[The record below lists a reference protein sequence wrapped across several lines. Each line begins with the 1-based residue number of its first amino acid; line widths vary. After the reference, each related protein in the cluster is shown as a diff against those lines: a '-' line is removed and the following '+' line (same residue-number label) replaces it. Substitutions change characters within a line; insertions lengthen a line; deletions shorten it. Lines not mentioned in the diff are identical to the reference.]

1 MFDILPALLWI
12 VAAVIS
18 LNICSI
24 TAIRGNIFSKTKS
37 DVYPVRWSIVGL
49 HFTSL
54 IIGALPYPIYTM
66 FKPSFSL
73 KFQHFYEQ
81 VGWPSAADGYA
92 HRHGTGVYVSA
103 GPKRHEKRNGKKT
116 QPSH

>member
-54 IIGALPYPIYTM
+54 MVMLIATELVFMY
-66 FKPSFSL
+66 L
-73 KFQHFYEQ
+73 Q
-81 VGWPSAADGYA
+81 A
-92 HRHGTGVYVSA
+92 
-103 GPKRHEKRNGKKT
+103 RNGMKSEMERKLS
-116 QPSH
+116 QAIKD